1 MKKPFSFDQR
11 SKTVFCSNPKCSQ
24 VRGAE
29 GVARMP
35 IKKNVVD
42 RHAPGTPLMC
52 YDCTIFF
59 KKNLNRHQR
68 KAAAVRRK
76 AKRTMVAQEEALKVM
91 AANA

>member
-29 GVARMP
+29 GVSRMS

-42 RHAPGTPLMC
+42 RHVPGTSFLC
-52 YDCTIFF
+52 YDCGMFF
-59 KKNLNRHQR
+59 RKGLNRHQR
-68 KAAAVRRK
+68 KAAAVQRK
-76 AKRTMVAQEEALKVM
+76 AKRTMVVQEEALKIM